1 MSKFPV
7 LTLPKI
13 FIEFPFF
20 SYGSYFQGLLEAECT
35 GREGKLIWR
44 DVISKSIREAL
55 NAESEDEQ
63 ALIWVRS
70 WVAFVDSMFQLDLLR
85 EEKESRLLFVPTK
98 IDSLIC
104 IPDLLNQ
111 SIQSSPKIMD
121 ALTLSESSV
130 VKAKCYA
137 EQIWTKGIWIR
148 GLKTTQLKRKPQVVC
163 ELKDEFVPLQE
174 NSVMTLSGQ
183 NLIRKYVAACE
194 ATFDGNFEHDFNLK
208 DPKCVLLKSLITGEK
223 LDLSTDFLAG
233 TYDDEF
239 FYGREFLYPAIHLV
253 TNSMAVTEE
262 ISPLDVLEVN
272 SSKHIAAGKIFDF
285 WNEVFLFDSIK
296 LTYSV
301 IHPDPSQLEANQ
313 LTGVQVITSPMM
325 SLSGIKTQS
334 LIIFKWGHPKS
345 DEILESAFKN
355 LTEGG
360 FLAVTIKDEMRSSQV
375 LNLLN
380 RCGISTKSSI
390 TNEVISRA
398 KTLGFTMIKQH
409 ILHETVPLKLI
420 LFRKRQ
426 MDLGSI
432 QHRVIEI
439 GLYDHE
445 KWFEDL
451 KLFLREENEATD
463 KRVWLVP
470 RKNSE
475 SDYGSR
481 ANGIVGLTKSLRLEE
496 GGERIRCIADFST
509 SKVDIN
515 DPKYEEVIKR
525 DLTINIY
532 NTEQKCWGFN
542 QPIPI
547 SDEEII
553 RKPTKF
559 AYLRSLKQGDMS
571 SLTWV
576 ESELKTI
583 RDENNNMTKSGS
595 LIDVNY
601 SALNFRDIMFASGQ
615 LDSEAIPGIH
625 PDVAQDS
632 ILGLEFSGVDT
643 ENKKRVMGISPY
655 KALATKVF
663 VEEEE
668 VDFTWPVPDSWSLE
682 DAATVPVV
690 YATAYYAL
698 VIRGN
703 ISRGESVLIHS
714 GCGGVGL
721 AAISIC
727 LSMGCTVYTTCGS
740 DIKKKYLASN
750 FPELVKNGNK
760 IFNSR
765 STAFEDQILIST
777 DGHGVDVVLNSLAED
792 KLQASLRCLAAN
804 GRFLEIGKVDFIRNH
819 QLYAHQMYEN
829 QSFHGVLLDA
839 LFKYSKKQVVPDKV
853 IKEKRW
859 LKDLVSKG
867 IAEGTVRPLDRTVF
881 QYTQTEEAF
890 RYMTTGKHIGK
901 VLIQMK
907 SPVQSDTIIPS
918 LKATYCYPNK
928 SYIVLGG
935 LGGFGL
941 ELVHWL
947 AMKGARLI
955 TIASRSG
962 VREAYQKY
970 SLLRMKRMGV
980 KIRICTA
987 DITKKDGCREL
998 MMQSIKDGPIGGI
1011 FNTAVIYKD
1020 KLYQDQTISIFN
1032 EVCGPKSEATRHFDE
1047 LSRSLCPHL
1056 DYFMTF
1062 SSLSANR
1069 GNVGQTNYNFANSV
1083 MDSICEERVR
1093 NGYPGLSIQWGVV
1106 GDVGI
1111 VADSANSNEMVLL
1124 GSRAQR
1130 MHSCFDF
1137 IDKYLQAGYPNC
1149 VSYVKAENDKESNSS
1164 SETIDILSVITR
1176 LLGLKDLSSIDS
1188 EMTLGGLGVDSL
1200 IAVEIKQALDKT
1212 FGSSISIREV
1222 RDLTISAL
1230 MNMSSSTESTNGPN
1244 SDPKT

>member
-1 MSKFPV
+1 M
-7 LTLPKI
+7 
-13 FIEFPFF
+13 
-20 SYGSYFQGLLEAECT
+20 A
-35 GREGKLIWR
+35 
-44 DVISKSIREAL
+44 KSIKDAL
-55 NAESEDEQ
+55 STESDDEH
-63 ALIWVRS
+63 ALLWTRS

-85 EEKESRLLFVPTK
+85 EEKESRLLFVPTR

-111 SIQSSPKIMD
+111 SIQSSPKITD
-121 ALTLSESSV
+121 ALTLSEASIV
-130 VKAKCYA
+130 TAKCYA

-148 GLKTTQLKRKPQVVC
+148 GLKTTQVKRKPQVVC
-163 ELKDEFVPLQE
+163 EVKDVFVPLAE
-174 NSVMTLSGQ
+174 NSVLDIPNQ
-183 NLIRKYVAACE
+183 NLINKYVAACE
-194 ATFDGNFEHDFNLK
+194 RALEGNTDLDFNLK
-208 DPKCVLLKSLITGEK
+208 DPKCTLLKSLISGEK
-223 LDLSTDFLAG
+223 LDLSNDYLAG
-233 TYDDEF
+233 NFDDEF
-239 FYGREFLYPAIHLV
+239 FYNRTFLYPLVHLV
-253 TNSMAVTEE
+253 TNSMAVTQE

-272 SSKHIAAGKIFDF
+272 SSKHIIAAKIFEF

-296 LTYSV
+296 LTYSL
-301 IHPDPSQLEANQ
+301 IHPDPSHLDATQVN
-313 LTGVQVITSPMM
+313 GVQVITSPNM
-325 SLSGIKTQS
+325 SFSSLRQQS
-334 LIIFKWGHPKS
+334 FIIFKWGHQNS
-345 DEILESAFKN
+345 MEVLQSAFNN
-355 LTEGG
+355 LSTGG
-360 FLAVTIKDEMRSSQV
+360 FFAVLAKDRTRSNRIKSLLDRIGVSEEVAPIEDIISNAEKSGFV
-375 LNLLN
+375 L
-380 RCGISTKSSI
+380 
-390 TNEVISRA
+390 
-398 KTLGFTMIKQH
+398 IKQQ
-409 ILHETVPLKLI
+409 ILHDMLPLKAI
-420 LFRKRQ
+420 LFRKRES
-426 MDLGSI
+426 DLGSI
-432 QHRVIEI
+432 QHRVIEV
-439 GLYDHE
+439 GVSDHGR
-445 KWFEDL
+445 WFEDL
-451 KLFLREENEATD
+451 KLFMREENEAKD

-470 RKNSE
+470 RRDGDCGKDSCVT
-475 SDYGSR
+475 
-481 ANGIVGLTKSLRLEE
+481 GIVGLTKSLRLEE
-496 GGERIRCIADFST
+496 GGERIRCIVDFTS

-515 DPKYEEVIKR
+515 DPKYQEVIQR

-532 NTEQKCWGFN
+532 DRDLNCWGFN

-547 SDEEII
+547 TNEELVP
-553 RKPTKF
+553 RPSRY

-576 ESELKTI
+576 ESDLKTI
-583 RDENNNMTKSGS
+583 RDENNNMTREGK
-595 LIDVNY
+595 LIDVHY

-632 ILGLEFSGVDT
+632 ILGLEFSGIISESD
-643 ENKKRVMGISPY
+643 KRVMGICPY

-663 VEEEE
+663 VEQEE
-668 VDFTWPVPDSWSLE
+668 VDFTWPVPDDWSLE

-698 VIRGN
+698 IIRGRL
-703 ISRGESVLIHS
+703 SPGESVLIHS

-740 DIKKKYLASN
+740 DIKKKYLSSN
-750 FPELVKNGNK
+750 FPELVNKGNK

-765 STAFEDQILIST
+765 SISFEEQVLVST
-777 DGHGVDVVLNSLAED
+777 DGRGVDVVLNSLAED

-819 QLYAHQMYEN
+819 ALYAHQMSEN

-839 LFKYSKKQVVPDKV
+839 LFKYKTREIVPDKI

-859 LKDLVSKG
+859 LKELLAKG

-881 QYTQTEEAF
+881 QHTQMEDAF
-890 RYMTTGKHIGK
+890 RYMTTGRHIGK
-901 VLIQMK
+901 VL
-907 SPVQSDTIIPS
+907 VQIRTPENTDIVIPS
-918 LKATYCYPNK
+918 LKATYCYPTK

-947 AMKGARLI
+947 ALKGARLI

-962 VREAYQKY
+962 IREGYQKY
-970 SLLRMKRMGV
+970 SLMRLKRMGV
-980 KIRICTA
+980 KVRICTA
-987 DITKKDGCREL
+987 DITEEEGCRQL
-998 MMQSIKDGPIGGI
+998 LMQSMEDGPVGGI
-1011 FNTAVIYKD
+1011 FNAAVVYKD
-1020 KLYQDQTISIFN
+1020 KLYQDQTISVFK
-1032 EVCGPKSEATRHFDE
+1032 EVCGPKSEATRHFDK
-1047 LSRSLCPHL
+1047 LSRSLCPQL
-1056 DYFMTF
+1056 DYFLTF

-1069 GNVGQTNYNFANSV
+1069 GNAGQTNYNFANSV
-1083 MDSICEERVR
+1083 MDSICQERVR
-1093 NGYPGLSIQWGVV
+1093 DGLPGLSIQWGVV

-1137 IDKYLQAGYPNC
+1137 IDKYLQAKYPIC
-1149 VSYVKAENDKESNSS
+1149 VSYVKAENDSESGSS

-1222 RDLTISAL
+1222 RDLTIAAL
-1230 MNMSSSTESTNGPN
+1230 MKMSSSTETATTPSSKPESSSESVPSSQSIQT
-1244 SDPKT
+1244 